1 MKYTLS
7 QISLVLKEALA
18 LAETFEHFKSASVS
32 LELSCFDG
40 SLATI
45 TETLENPGDNT
56 NNSGSSGTHTP
67 AQKSPVDQLGDI
79 KTNTWF

>member
-7 QISLVLKEALA
+7 QISLLLKEALA
-18 LAETFEHFKSASVS
+18 VAETFEHFKSASVS

-40 SLATI
+40 SIAAV
-45 TETLENPGDNT
+45 TETIDNPGDDT
-56 NNSGSSGTHTP
+56 DNSGSSISHTP
-67 AQKSPVDQLGDI
+67 RQKSLVDQLGDI